1 MTNSST
7 KLLLLTQRFSGG
19 VELEDLRDQKLRYLK
34 GTTTVGLVC
43 EDGVVLATDTR
54 ATMDYEIASK
64 KARKIYKIT
73 DNIAFTTA
81 GGVADTQRLV
91 DVMRAEAGYYLMR
104 EGIPMDVHAC
114 ARLVANIM
122 NAYSFFP
129 YIAHLL
135 IGGVDR
141 KGPKLLFV
149 SMDGGL
155 AEEKMLATGSGSP
168 VAYGVLETEFS
179 EGMNVN
185 TALPIVIKAIKT
197 AMKRDLATGNEV
209 MVASVT
215 RRGYFELSPEQ
226 IKKLI

>member
-7 KLLLLTQRFSGG
+7 KLLLLTQRFSDG
-19 VELEDLRDQKLRYLK
+19 VELRDLKDEKLKYLK

-91 DVMRAEAGYYLMR
+91 DVMRAEAGYYSMR
-104 EGIPMDVHAC
+104 EGIPMDVQAC

-129 YIAHLL
+129 YMAHLL

-141 KGPKLLFV
+141 AGPKLFFV

-155 AEEKMLATGSGSP
+155 VEEKMLATGSGSP
-168 VAYGVLETEFS
+168 VAYGVLETEFK
-179 EGMNVN
+179 EGTKVD
-185 TALPIVIKAIKT
+185 TALPIAVKAIKT
-197 AMKRDLATGNEV
+197 AMRRDIATGNEV
-209 MVASVT
+209 MAASVT
-215 RRGYFELSPEQ
+215 KGGYFELTPEQ